1 MAEFKAIWRGNIIS
15 MIEEFGTD
23 RCKLC
28 MKEHTEIIGCMYLS
42 QGELINCNF
51 EIYEK
56 PEDTKIVSIGIGKTK
71 SHKGVVAMA

>member
-51 EIYEK
+51 EIYE
-56 PEDTKIVSIGIGKTK
+56 
-71 SHKGVVAMA
+71 A